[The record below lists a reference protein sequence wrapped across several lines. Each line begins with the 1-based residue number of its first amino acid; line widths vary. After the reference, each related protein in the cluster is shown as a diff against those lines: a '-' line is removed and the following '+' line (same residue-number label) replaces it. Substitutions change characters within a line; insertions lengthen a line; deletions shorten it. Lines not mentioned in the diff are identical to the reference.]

1 MAAQDEEHVD
11 EHGPPWPLSRG
22 DIDAFSGDG
31 LTPVC
36 VELHPHESNSMAFLW
51 RAEYERLP

>member
-1 MAAQDEEHVD
+1 MAAQDE